1 MKLTFIVFLLALTGC
16 SSLRWPDD
24 GGVSIKDMEGVGNPD
39 IEECQITFGGE
50 LPAVP
55 CVIEVQFEWEI

>member
-1 MKLTFIVFLLALTGC
+1 MKLTPIVLLLTLAGC

-24 GGVSIKDMEGVGNPD
+24 VGVSIEDVEGVGNPD
-39 IEECQITFGGE
+39 LEECQVTFGGE

-55 CVIEVQFEWEI
+55 CVIEVQFEWKI